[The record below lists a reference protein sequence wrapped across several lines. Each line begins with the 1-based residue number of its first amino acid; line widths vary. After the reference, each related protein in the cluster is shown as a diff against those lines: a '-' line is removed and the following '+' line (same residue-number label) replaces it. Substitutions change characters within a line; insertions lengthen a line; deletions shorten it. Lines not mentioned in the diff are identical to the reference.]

1 MQEIKNRIAVLKR
14 KLLVKEVISLLRLDE
29 YSEEI
34 KCIENDEVTSN
45 NLRKLY
51 KYSEQH
57 KVKEFDLKQF
67 KLNNALILIDDISW
81 REKEITFFIFYKERI
96 QMILPLN
103 VFLKQKNHIV
113 STLFNMDRNI
123 VFCSENLKHGFCFLY
138 DEYSVG
144 FYKWNC

>member
-1 MQEIKNRIAVLKR
+1 MQEVKNRIAVLKR

-34 KCIENDEVTSN
+34 KCIEDDEVTSN

-57 KVKEFDLKQF
+57 KVKEFDLEKF
-67 KLNNALILIDDISW
+67 KLNNALTLTDDIFW
-81 REKEITFFIFYKERI
+81 KEKEITFFIFHKERI

-103 VFLKQKNHIV
+103 IFLKQKNYIV
-113 STLFNMDRNI
+113 SALFNMDRNI

-144 FYKWNC
+144 FYKW

>member
-14 KLLVKEVISLLRLDE
+14 KLLLKEVISLLGLDQ

-51 KYSEQH
+51 KYSEQY
-57 KVKEFDLKQF
+57 KVKSFDLNDF
-67 KLNNALILIDDISW
+67 CLNDILNLVSNINW
-81 REKEITFFIFYKERI
+81 NKEKITFFVFYKERI
-96 QMILPLN
+96 QIILPYSI
-103 VFLKQKNHIV
+103 FLKKKDNIF
-113 STLFNMDRNI
+113 SALYNMDNDI
-123 VFCSENLKHGFCFLY
+123 IFYIENFKHGICFLY

-144 FYKWNC
+144 FYKW